1 MRWRVHL
8 RGATYGV
15 ALAVSVAAAGPALGQ
30 VPDLPDADLPA
41 LTSVTPVPVPEL
53 PPLPVPEPSVPEVP
67 SVPVPSAPVPS
78 APSAPSAPSTD
89 SVPVIGGSDGSSTGS
104 SGGSGTS
111 GGSTTAGGSSTS
123 GGGPAGGAGSGA
135 AAQTAAGGSGSR
147 AGSRGRGERR
157 ARARGDVPS
166 PAAIHR
172 RERRLRRTVRENG
185 ACLTALPT
193 AQQRVL
199 ELRAGVGPRRPHTRA
214 GTAAILNVS
223 RATVIQ
229 RERAGLK
236 RLRGL
241 DCGGSG
247 GGAPVS
253 GPMARGLALTEA
265 VQQGQSSALTAPPA
279 TATAGG
285 SETKGTATEAD
296 KGDIG
301 VKDAVADSGSTDPQP
316 GTIQI
321 PTSPAEGGSG
331 SDAMLLAAI
340 GALTL
345 LGFGAAAIERRRRR
359 YLL

>member
-8 RGATYGV
+8 RGATCGV
-15 ALAVSVAAAGPALGQ
+15 VLAASLAASVPALGQ
-30 VPDLPDADLPA
+30 VPDLPDPDLPLPEA
-41 LTSVTPVPVPEL
+41 PVPVPSL
-53 PPLPVPEPSVPEVP
+53 PPVPAPSVPQVP
-67 SVPVPSAPVPS
+67 SVPVPSAPVPSAPVPS
-78 APSAPSAPSTD
+78 APSAPSAPSTG
-89 SVPVIGGSDGSSTGS
+89 SAPVVGG
-104 SGGSGTS
+104 SGGSGGGAS
-111 GGSTTAGGSSTS
+111 GGSTASGGSSTS
-123 GGGPAGGAGSGA
+123 GGGSAGGAGSGA

-147 AGSRGRGERR
+147 AGSRGRGGRR

-166 PAAIHR
+166 PATIHR

-185 ACLTALPT
+185 ACLIALPT

-214 GTAAILNVS
+214 GTAAILDVS

-241 DCGGSG
+241 DCGGG

-253 GPMARGLALTEA
+253 GPMARGLALTA
-265 VQQGQSSALTAPPA
+265 AFQQGQSAAMSAPA

-285 SETKGTATEAD
+285 DDDGSQTQGTTTEAD

-301 VKDAVADSGSTDPQP
+301 VKDAVADSGPADPP
-316 GTIQI
+316 AGTIQV

>member
-1 MRWRVHL
+1 
-8 RGATYGV
+8 
-15 ALAVSVAAAGPALGQ
+15 
-30 VPDLPDADLPA
+30 
-41 LTSVTPVPVPEL
+41 
-53 PPLPVPEPSVPEVP
+53 
-67 SVPVPSAPVPS
+67 
-78 APSAPSAPSTD
+78 
-89 SVPVIGGSDGSSTGS
+89 
-104 SGGSGTS
+104 
-111 GGSTTAGGSSTS
+111 
-123 GGGPAGGAGSGA
+123 
-135 AAQTAAGGSGSR
+135 
-147 AGSRGRGERR
+147 
-157 ARARGDVPS
+157 VPS

-185 ACLTALPT
+185 ACLIALPT

-214 GTAAILNVS
+214 GTAAILHVS

-247 GGAPVS
+247 GAAPVS
-253 GPMARGLALTEA
+253 GPVARGLDLTA
-265 VQQGQSSALTAPPA
+265 AAQQGQSAAMTAPA

-285 SETKGTATEAD
+285 SGDGSQTQGTATEAD

-301 VKDAVADSGSTDPQP
+301 VNDAVADSGPADPP
-316 GTIQI
+316 AGTIQV